1 MSKELFKDQLEN
13 YISLTDDLI
22 LSNELLKSNVNFFL
36 GSVIQQDPEIKLLW
50 KDKDIS
56 LSDVTYEDLLN
67 YYEDIYPEDGYIL
80 FYDLLSDF
88 IFNHHNLKLEISELI
103 GYTPED

>member
-1 MSKELFKDQLEN
+1 MSKELFKDRLEN

-22 LSNELLKSNVNFFL
+22 LNNKSLSNNVNFFL
-36 GSVIQQDPEIKLLW
+36 GYVIQQDPEIKLLW
-50 KDKDIS
+50 KDKDVS
-56 LSDVTYEDLLN
+56 TLDVTYKNILD
-67 YYEDIYPEDGYIL
+67 YYEDVYPEDGYIL